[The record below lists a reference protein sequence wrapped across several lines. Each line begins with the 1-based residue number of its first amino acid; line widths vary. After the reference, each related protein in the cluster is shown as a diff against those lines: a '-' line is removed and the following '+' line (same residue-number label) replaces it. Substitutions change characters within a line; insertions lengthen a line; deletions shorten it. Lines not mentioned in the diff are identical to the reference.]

1 MFDKIK
7 KLMKKLLVLFGVL
20 FFISCEDEA
29 VVLESIVETD
39 IPNPVEVIDL
49 NPLAIQQIIFE
60 AELNSTLEEDVVLE
74 FDGKNTF
81 SGLAPLEADINNLIP
96 SFDIE
101 DAEGVVY
108 MDNEIVESGLTVKDF
123 SKEVVVKT
131 ESADET
137 ASSVYLVRLAFDSG
151 LPALYINVE
160 GGQEIEYSDVKNKF
174 YYDANLSLYGGLD
187 FDDIESTDM
196 KIRGRGN
203 STWYYGSNLG
213 KKPYQIEFLEQQEV
227 LGMPS
232 DRRWVLLAENSDK
245 SLIRN
250 KIAFYISSLSH
261 LEYTP
266 KGKYVDLYFN
276 GSPMGT
282 YLLAQKAEVTNN
294 RLDIGPTGYLLE
306 ITQGGRLKDS
316 DVRYESSRMKD
327 MIGWA
332 ANDLVF
338 TIKYPLIQSGG
349 TEYQEIKNHIDAFEA
364 ALFSS
369 DFKDPEVGYRSYID
383 VASFVDWYVIQEIA
397 KSVDAKWYSSIF
409 LNYVPGKKIKMGP
422 LWDFDLSFGNCAYP
436 EWNFYDSYEIEGYH
450 IKRNPWWDRLFQDP
464 YFVSQVKNRFQYF
477 KNRMPEILS
486 KIDEYGKL
494 LDVSQQKNYEL
505 WGTLGQWFW
514 PNPIWFDTYQEEVD
528 HLKQWMTE
536 RVNWLDSDL

>member
-1 MFDKIK
+1 
-7 KLMKKLLVLFGVL
+7 MKKLTLFSIFL
-20 FFISCEDEA
+20 LLLSCEDEPILGTI
-29 VVLESIVETD
+29 LETNVPD
-39 IPNPVEVIDL
+39 PVEIVDL
-49 NPLAIQQIIFE
+49 SSLAIQQITFE
-60 AELNSTLEEDVVLE
+60 SSKNSSLEEDIFLE

-81 SGLAPLEADINNLIP
+81 RGLAPKEASIDNLIP
-96 SFDIE
+96 TFVLE
-101 DAEGVVY
+101 DPEGVVF
-108 MDNEIVESGLTVKDF
+108 MDNEAVESGVTVKDF

-131 ESADET
+131 TGSDERS
-137 ASSVYLVRLAFDSG
+137 SSVYLIRLAFDTG
-151 LPALYINVE
+151 LPVLHIHVE
-160 GGQEIEYSDVKNKF
+160 GGQEIFYPDEKDKF
-174 YYDANLSLYGGLD
+174 YYNANLSLYGGLN
-187 FDDIESTDM
+187 FDDIESTEV

-203 STWYYGSNLG
+203 STWYYGSGLG

-250 KIAFYISSLSH
+250 NIAFYMSSLSH

-306 ITQGGRLKDS
+306 MTQGGRLKET
-316 DVRYESSRMKD
+316 DVRYESSIMKD
-327 MIGWA
+327 LIGGA

-338 TIKYPLIQSGG
+338 TVKHPLIQSGG
-349 TEYQEIKNHIDAFEA
+349 TEYQELKNHLDAFET
-364 ALFSS
+364 ALFGP
-369 DFKDPEVGYRSYID
+369 DFKDPEVGYRSFID
-383 VASFVDWYVIQEIA
+383 VASFVDWYIIQEIA

-409 LNYVPGKKIKMGP
+409 FNYVPGKKIKMGP

-450 IKRNPWWDRLFQDP
+450 IKKNPWWIRLFEDP
-464 YFVSQVKNRFQYF
+464 YFESLVKNRFQYF
-477 KNRMPEILS
+477 KSRMPEILA
-486 KIDEYGKL
+486 KIDEYGEH

-528 HLKQWMTE
+528 HLKQWITE